1 MNYKLILHLLQK
13 KHILTVLT
21 YVILGDPLNNVDN
34 KLIVVDML
42 DDVLTSVAPGDED
55 VLFTELGNVTLL
67 SFTNNLF
74 TRPWAAN
81 GAGSIPRRVNLSAS
95 EAKHLKAPSDT

>member
-1 MNYKLILHLLQK
+1 MSLYQISTIPHVLN
-13 KHILTVLT
+13 VLT

-42 DDVLTSVAPGDED
+42 DDVLTSVVPGEED
-55 VLFTELGNVTLL
+55 VLFTELGSVTLF
-67 SFTNNLF
+67 SFTSNLF
-74 TRPWAAN
+74 TSPWAAK
-81 GAGSIPRRVNLSAS
+81 GAGSIPRRVNLSAN